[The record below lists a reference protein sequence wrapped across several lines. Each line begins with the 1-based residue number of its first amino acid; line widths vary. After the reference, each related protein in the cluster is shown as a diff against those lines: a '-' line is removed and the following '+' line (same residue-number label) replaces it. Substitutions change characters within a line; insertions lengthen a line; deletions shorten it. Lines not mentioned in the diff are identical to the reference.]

1 MTATETDRATRPLM
15 AAATTCWWAPLLTV
29 VAWAAVVV
37 VGAALDSYL
46 SGGVDWWLVATL
58 AAMSAA
64 ALLIMAA
71 AADSWWCH
79 GVRKCLLSA
88 GVAICLAALAA
99 VMVVTVWR
107 YVQSPFCLACDDP
120 PPIAAPPTLNL
131 VAVAVAVGTA
141 TPVFVKGQ
149 S

>member
-1 MTATETDRATRPLM
+1 VSS
-15 AAATTCWWAPLLTV
+15 AAPATTTAAHATV
-29 VAWAAVVV
+29 
-37 VGAALDSYL
+37 
-46 SGGVDWWLVATL
+46 
-58 AAMSAA
+58 
-64 ALLIMAA
+64 AA

-88 GVAICLAALAA
+88 GAAICLAALAA

-107 YVQSPFCLACDDP
+107 YVQSPTCLACDDP

-131 VAVAVAVGTA
+131 VAVATGTA
-141 TPVFVKGQ
+141 PPFPKGQ

>member
-1 MTATETDRATRPLM
+1 
-15 AAATTCWWAPLLTV
+15 V
-29 VAWAAVVV
+29 
-37 VGAALDSYL
+37 
-46 SGGVDWWLVATL
+46 
-58 AAMSAA
+58 
-64 ALLIMAA
+64 AA

-88 GVAICLAALAA
+88 GAAICLAALAA

-107 YVQSPFCLACDDP
+107 YVQSPTCLACDDP

-131 VAVAVAVGTA
+131 VAVAVAVATGTA
-141 TPVFVKGQ
+141 PPFPKGQ